1 MQAALL
7 FYLTLIPHIER
18 HPMFTTDD
26 LGKLILLSYWGPRL
40 FTESGMEKAAVW
52 QRGKSSIGTGGIGGG
67 SRAVYPAL
75 ASGD

>member
-18 HPMFTTDD
+18 QPMFTTDD

>member
-18 HPMFTTDD
+18 QPMFTTDD

-52 QRGKSSIGTGGIGGG
+52 QRSKSSIGTGGIGGG

>member
-1 MQAALL
+1 
-7 FYLTLIPHIER
+7 
-18 HPMFTTDD
+18 MFTTDD